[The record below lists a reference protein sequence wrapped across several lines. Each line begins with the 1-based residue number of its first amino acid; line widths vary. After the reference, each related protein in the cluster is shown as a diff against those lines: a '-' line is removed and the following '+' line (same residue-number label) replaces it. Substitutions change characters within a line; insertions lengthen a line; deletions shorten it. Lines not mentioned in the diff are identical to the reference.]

1 MPQLG
6 LTKVGQAVVETKFNR
21 RSRLYGRWPADWPRI
36 SELDFSERVLLRAVR
51 RLSVINTETSLVV
64 PDLER
69 LREETLGSVGHG
81 LGVTLGPQVGS
92 SAATELEMILRSF
105 CCMGFRPFQIHRICE
120 LPLSTDERLLLS
132 FVAGCQA
139 KDSDHVWN
147 VLSWLLPL
155 AGAKII
161 TAYGYALAKKFHEG
175 GLVLPQRLEIGGCI
189 GYSEMMPCRNEFA
202 YTPH

>member
-1 MPQLG
+1 M
-6 LTKVGQAVVETKFNR
+6 GQAVVEIKINR
-21 RSRLYGRWPADWPRI
+21 KSRCYDSWPADWPCI
-36 SELDFSERVLLRAVR
+36 TELDYSERVLLRAAR
-51 RLSVINTETSLVV
+51 RLSAINTEIALVV

-69 LREETLGSVGHG
+69 VREEILGSVGHG
-81 LGVTLGPQVGS
+81 FGVTLGPQVGS
-92 SAATELEMILRSF
+92 SAATELEMILRAF

-120 LPLSTDERLLLS
+120 PPLSTDERLLLS